1 MSDRK
6 PVRPRAIADILT
18 KPLKDRNQILA
29 DGLALLLE
37 HVQALHLSVEALGDA
52 ADTRGRPILQAV
64 MGEEA
69 AKVLIVLD
77 VVRGGWIDQKAAAQ
91 RLGYFSDHFVRGIYQ
106 RVTSINP
113 GSFGEVHRYVESLRP
128 EFYLDGPTDADW
140 VFRNE
145 IESAREL
152 AFYVDYVKEQEGH
165 RWVTP
170 DGGLYPSVDYP
181 AQITADLILAMG
193 RIGLFTTAGLAAVAD
208 RWRDVAL
215 ADSTGFHEHFEIAS
229 QVMSELIG
237 KRLYSPTATDA
248 DFHYVAD
255 TWPFPLNSLDLRRVE
270 VTGAELAAQ
279 RARAEDAFWAN
290 ELGPIEY

>member
-1 MSDRK
+1 MSKTK
-6 PVRPRAIADILT
+6 PVRPRAIAEILT
-18 KPLKDRNQILA
+18 TPLKDRNEILA
-29 DGLALLLE
+29 EGLALLLE

-77 VVRGGWIDQKAAAQ
+77 VVRGGWRDQKAAAQ

-140 VFRNE
+140 IFRNE

-152 AFYVDYVKEQEGH
+152 AFYVDYVKEEEGH

-170 DGGLYPSVDYP
+170 DGGLFPSVDYP

-193 RIGLFTTAGLAAVAD
+193 RIGLLTVQGLAVVAD
-208 RWRDVAL
+208 SWRDVSL

-229 QVMSELIG
+229 LVM
-237 KRLYSPTATDA
+237 R
-248 DFHYVAD
+248 
-255 TWPFPLNSLDLRRVE
+255 
-270 VTGAELAAQ
+270 Q
-279 RARAEDAFWAN
+279 
-290 ELGPIEY
+290 